1 MSFIDRLKQMFGG
14 GGAPQNGAGNAEMIS
29 CEEALSVIYEFLD
42 GELEEV
48 SEQQVRAHFDV
59 CQRCYPQLRL
69 EEAFRAAIQKATRAE
84 AAPPELKTRIL
95 HLIAETSEG

>member
-14 GGAPQNGAGNAEMIS
+14 GGAPGNGTGHSGMIS

-42 GELEEV
+42 GELGEV
-48 SEQQVRAHFDV
+48 PRQRVQEHFDV

-69 EEAFRAAIQKATRAE
+69 EEAFRAAVQKATRGE
-84 AAPPELKTRIL
+84 AAPRELKVRL
-95 HLIAETSEG
+95 LDLIAEASEG